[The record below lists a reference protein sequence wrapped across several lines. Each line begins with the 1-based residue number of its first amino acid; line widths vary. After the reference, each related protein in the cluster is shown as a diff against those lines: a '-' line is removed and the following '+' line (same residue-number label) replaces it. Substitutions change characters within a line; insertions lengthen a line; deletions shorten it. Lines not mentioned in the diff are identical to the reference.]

1 MASRGKYSA
10 KDLKT
15 KMKILE
21 EVERGLIPKTEIAKK
36 YNIKKGTLSTYLKN
50 KESIIE
56 AFQRRIRRPHIKGYG
71 HQPIQR

>member
-1 MASRGKYSA
+1 MPVMASWGKYSA

-21 EVERGLIPKTEIAKK
+21 EVERGLIPRTEIAKK

-50 KESIIE
+50 KESITE
-56 AFQRRIRRPHIKGYG
+56 AF
-71 HQPIQR
+71 